1 MGVCI
6 RKDNQIPCA
15 SLTYICIRKPT
26 NEEFDGELFN
36 ASYFSRLIF
45 QPIYIAAGV
54 AFDLV
59 VEDVGGW
66 CVNIAEN
73 KIPKSLRLAFC
84 RNPFG
89 IRSNGLLSN
98 NCREKCCMY

>member
-15 SLTYICIRKPT
+15 SLTNICIRTPT

-45 QPIYIAAGV
+45 QPICIAAGAAAGV
-54 AFDLV
+54 I
-59 VEDVGGW
+59 VEDVGGR
-66 CVNIAEN
+66 VNIVAEN
-73 KIPKSLRLAFC
+73 KIPESLGFSFY
-84 RNPFG
+84 RNSFG
-89 IRSNGLLSN
+89 IRNNGILSN
-98 NCREKCCMY
+98 KS

>member
-1 MGVCI
+1 MGVCT

-45 QPIYIAAGV
+45 QPIYIAVGVAAGV
-54 AFDLV
+54 I
-59 VEDVGGW
+59 VEDEGGS
-66 CVNIAEN
+66 VKKKLN
-73 KIPKSLRLAFC
+73 SLGLAFC

-98 NCREKCCMY
+98 NSRINIVWRYNT